1 MMLNAVV
8 DTAIYMLDVDGRIT
22 SWSAGAERIKGYT
35 ADEIIGQ
42 HFSIF
47 YTEEGRAAGR
57 PALGLAVA
65 DRLGEFH
72 SISKRVRKDGVIF
85 DAEATIHPVRC
96 QEGKLIGYAKI
107 TRDITEKL
115 NSERDLEQTRI
126 ELLQAQKMQSIG
138 RLTSGI
144 AHDFNNLLQVILGN
158 LDIIKWRE
166 QNMSERSQRM
176 IENVRQAAE
185 RGALLTSR
193 LLSFARKQ
201 IMQKTAIYANEIVE
215 GMVDMLAGALGA
227 KVELKTALAPNV
239 WQVRVDRNQME
250 TAILNLAVNAVDAM
264 PEGGT
269 LIIETHNNTLTL
281 DDVRHQDNLEPGDY
295 VTVCVSDT
303 GMGMSK
309 ETLALACDPFFTTKG
324 RAEGSGLGLSQVHGF
339 ARQSQGDLM
348 IVSELGVGT
357 MVRIY
362 LPRWSM

>member
-1 MMLNAVV
+1 
-8 DTAIYMLDVDGRIT
+8 
-22 SWSAGAERIKGYT
+22 
-35 ADEIIGQ
+35 
-42 HFSIF
+42 
-47 YTEEGRAAGR
+47 
-57 PALGLAVA
+57 
-65 DRLGEFH
+65 
-72 SISKRVRKDGVIF
+72 
-85 DAEATIHPVRC
+85 
-96 QEGKLIGYAKI
+96 
-107 TRDITEKL
+107 
-115 NSERDLEQTRI
+115 
-126 ELLQAQKMQSIG
+126 
-138 RLTSGI
+138 
-144 AHDFNNLLQVILGN
+144 
-158 LDIIKWRE
+158 
-166 QNMSERSQRM
+166 
-176 IENVRQAAE
+176 
-185 RGALLTSR
+185 
-193 LLSFARKQ
+193 
-201 IMQKTAIYANEIVE
+201 
-215 GMVDMLAGALGA
+215 MVDMLAGALGA

-362 LPRWSM
+362 LPRWTM